1 MIRAGSLQRQAFGAS
16 PIHPIAQD
24 DSFLLALGAAGNQRG
39 KAADRGH
46 CCSRPTLIAA
56 SGSPGRRRAAVVRH
70 RCRPIT
76 LAAPS
81 PPVDTQ
87 APGPTSGAGYARTLR
102 PLLPPG
108 AFEPDRTLLPLS
120 AINGAILLLG
130 WLMADRLDQWPLL
143 WLPLWLPFALIMGNS
158 VFVLGLSMHDLLH
171 GSGARGL
178 ARRRL
183 VALLGFSM
191 SWMTPTLWQAVH
203 NREHHHHTNG
213 LRDPDRAYLEA
224 QPPTWGKRLFQQIA
238 PSLEVSPLGLAVG
251 MSSAWALHHFRTTC
265 SVLLFNTGATRFG
278 PAPLRVSGRE
288 RVRIALELLAVIGLH
303 AAVVI
308 WLDAQPLK
316 LLLGYFLP
324 LWSAY
329 AMAMGYIYT
338 NHMLSPLREDNDP
351 LLTSVSLKVPA
362 FLDCLHGNF
371 SHHSEH
377 HVFPGLNG
385 RNLPLVRQLLQQ
397 HYPDRYKL
405 LSGTEAWRLLLSTPR
420 LYRDAGTL
428 TDPNGTRA
436 MPVPMLRV

>member
-1 MIRAGSLQRQAFGAS
+1 MMHSYSVVVS
-16 PIHPIAQD
+16 PILSLTSSPSG
-24 DSFLLALGAAGNQRG
+24 DSLASLPPAAE
-39 KAADRGH
+39 
-46 CCSRPTLIAA
+46 
-56 SGSPGRRRAAVVRH
+56 
-70 RCRPIT
+70 
-76 LAAPS
+76 
-81 PPVDTQ
+81 
-87 APGPTSGAGYARTLR
+87 PTSVPGFARELR
-102 PLLPPG
+102 QLLPAE

-130 WLMADRLDQWPLL
+130 WLMADRLDQWPPL

-171 GSGARGL
+171 GSAVRGPE
-178 ARRRL
+178 RRRL

-203 NREHHHHTNG
+203 NREHHQHTNG
-213 LRDPDRAYLEA
+213 LTDPDRAYLEA
-224 QPPTWGKRLFQQIA
+224 QPRNWGKRLFQLIA
-238 PSLEVSPLGLAVG
+238 PSLEVSPLGLALG

-265 SVLLFNTGATRFG
+265 SVLLFNTGDTRFG

-288 RVRIALELLAVIGLH
+288 RRRIALELLAVIGLH

-324 LWSAY
+324 LWCAY
-329 AMAMGYIYT
+329 AMAMAYIYT

-351 LLTSVSLKVPA
+351 LLTSVSLKLPA

-385 RNLPLVRQLLQQ
+385 RFLPLVRQLLLQ
-397 HYPDRYKL
+397 HHLDRYRL
-405 LSGTEAWRLLLSTPR
+405 LSGTQAWRLLLSTPR

-428 TDPNGTRA
+428 TDWNGTRSMA
-436 MPVPMLRV
+436 VPMLEA

>member
-1 MIRAGSLQRQAFGAS
+1 VV
-16 PIHPIAQD
+16 
-24 DSFLLALGAAGNQRG
+24 
-39 KAADRGH
+39 GH
-46 CCSRPTLIAA
+46 CHS
-56 SGSPGRRRAAVVRH
+56 S
-70 RCRPIT
+70 IT
-76 LAAPS
+76 LTARPS
-81 PPVDTQ
+81 LRETP
-87 APGPTSGAGYARTLR
+87 ASGPTSVAGYARELR
-102 PLLPPG
+102 PFLPAE

-130 WLMADRLDQWPLL
+130 WLMADRLDQWPLP

-171 GSGARGL
+171 GSGVRGL

-203 NREHHHHTNG
+203 NREHHQHTNG
-213 LRDPDRAYLEA
+213 LRDPDRAYLEG
-224 QPPTWGKRLFQQIA
+224 QPRNWGKRLFQLIA
-238 PSLEVSPLGLAVG
+238 PSLEVSPLGLVLG

-278 PAPLRVSGRE
+278 PAPIRVSRRE
-288 RVRIALELLAVIGLH
+288 RRRIALELLAVIGLH

-324 LWSAY
+324 LWCAY
-329 AMAMGYIYT
+329 AMAMAYIYT

-351 LLTSVSLKVPA
+351 LLTSVSLKLPL

-385 RNLPLVRQLLQQ
+385 RYLPLVRQLLLQ
-397 HYPDRYKL
+397 HHLDRYRL
-405 LSGTEAWRLLLSTPR
+405 LSGAQAWLLLLSTPR

-428 TDPNGTRA
+428 TDWNGTGPMA
-436 MPVPMLRV
+436 VPMLEG

>member
-1 MIRAGSLQRQAFGAS
+1 MMQSSSVVIS
-16 PIHPIAQD
+16 PILSLTSSPSGDNLASLPPAAEPTRVS
-24 DSFLLALGAAGNQRG
+24 SF
-39 KAADRGH
+39 
-46 CCSRPTLIAA
+46 
-56 SGSPGRRRAAVVRH
+56 
-70 RCRPIT
+70 
-76 LAAPS
+76 
-81 PPVDTQ
+81 
-87 APGPTSGAGYARTLR
+87 ARELR
-102 PLLPPG
+102 PLLPAE

-130 WLMADRLDQWPLL
+130 WLMADRLDQWPPL

-171 GSGARGL
+171 GSAVRGPQ
-178 ARRRL
+178 RRRL

-203 NREHHHHTNG
+203 NREHHQHTNG

-224 QPPTWGKRLFQQIA
+224 QPRNWGKRLFQLIA
-238 PSLEVSPLGLAVG
+238 PSLEVSPLGLALG

-265 SVLLFNTGATRFG
+265 SVLLFNTGDTRFG

-288 RVRIALELLAVIGLH
+288 RRRIALELLAVIGLH

-324 LWSAY
+324 LWCAY
-329 AMAMGYIYT
+329 AMAMAYIYT

-351 LLTSVSLKVPA
+351 LLTSVSLKLPA
-362 FLDCLHGNF
+362 ILDCLHGNF

-377 HVFPGLNG
+377 HVFPGING
-385 RNLPLVRQLLQQ
+385 RFLPLVRQLLLQ
-397 HYPDRYKL
+397 HHLDRYRL
-405 LSGTEAWRLLLSTPR
+405 LSGTQAWRLLLSTPR

-428 TDPNGTRA
+428 TDWNGTRSMA
-436 MPVPMLRV
+436 VPMLEA

>member
-1 MIRAGSLQRQAFGAS
+1 VV
-16 PIHPIAQD
+16 
-24 DSFLLALGAAGNQRG
+24 
-39 KAADRGH
+39 GH
-46 CCSRPTLIAA
+46 CHS
-56 SGSPGRRRAAVVRH
+56 
-70 RCRPIT
+70 PIT
-76 LAAPS
+76 LAARPS
-81 PPVDTQ
+81 PRETP
-87 APGPTSGAGYARTLR
+87 ASGPTSVAGYARELR
-102 PLLPPG
+102 PLLPAE

-130 WLMADRLDQWPLL
+130 WLMADRLDRWPPL

-158 VFVLGLSMHDLLH
+158 VFVLGLSMHELLH
-171 GSGARGL
+171 GSGVRGL

-224 QPPTWGKRLFQQIA
+224 QPRNWGKRLFQLIA
-238 PSLEVSPLGLAVG
+238 PSLEVSPLGLALG

-278 PAPLRVSGRE
+278 PAPIRVSGRE
-288 RVRIALELLAVIGLH
+288 RRRIALELLAVIGLH
-303 AAVVI
+303 AVVVI
-308 WLDAQPLK
+308 CLDAQPLK

-324 LWSAY
+324 LWCAY
-329 AMAMGYIYT
+329 AMAMAYIYT

-351 LLTSVSLKVPA
+351 LLTSVSLKLPL

-385 RNLPLVRQLLQQ
+385 RYLPLVRQLLLQ
-397 HYPDRYKL
+397 HHLDRYRL
-405 LSGTEAWRLLLSTPR
+405 LSGTQAWRLLLSTPR

-428 TDPNGTRA
+428 TDWNGTGSMA
-436 MPVPMLRV
+436 VPMLRV

>member
-1 MIRAGSLQRQAFGAS
+1 MMHSYSVVVS
-16 PIHPIAQD
+16 PILSLTSSPSGD
-24 DSFLLALGAAGNQRG
+24 NLASLPPAAE
-39 KAADRGH
+39 
-46 CCSRPTLIAA
+46 
-56 SGSPGRRRAAVVRH
+56 
-70 RCRPIT
+70 
-76 LAAPS
+76 
-81 PPVDTQ
+81 
-87 APGPTSGAGYARTLR
+87 PTSVPGLARELR
-102 PLLPPG
+102 PLLPAE

-130 WLMADRLDQWPLL
+130 WLMADRLDQWPPL

-171 GSGARGL
+171 GSVVRGPQ
-178 ARRRL
+178 RRRL

-203 NREHHHHTNG
+203 NREHHQHTNG
-213 LRDPDRAYLEA
+213 PTDPDRAYLEA
-224 QPPTWGKRLFQQIA
+224 QPRNWGKRLFQLIA
-238 PSLEVSPLGLAVG
+238 PSLEVSPLGLALG

-265 SVLLFNTGATRFG
+265 SVLLFNTGDTRFG
-278 PAPLRVSGRE
+278 PAPLRVSRRE
-288 RVRIALELLAVIGLH
+288 RRRIALELLAVIGLH
-303 AAVVI
+303 AIVVI

-324 LWSAY
+324 LWCAY
-329 AMAMGYIYT
+329 AMAMAYIYT

-351 LLTSVSLKVPA
+351 LLTSVSLKLPA

-385 RNLPLVRQLLQQ
+385 HYLPLVRQLLLQ
-397 HYPDRYKL
+397 HHLDRYRL
-405 LSGTEAWRLLLSTPR
+405 LSGTQAWRLLLSTPR

-428 TDPNGTRA
+428 TDWNGTRSMA
-436 MPVPMLRV
+436 VPMLNE

>member
-1 MIRAGSLQRQAFGAS
+1 MMQPSSVVVS
-16 PIHPIAQD
+16 PILSLTSSPSGD
-24 DSFLLALGAAGNQRG
+24 NLASLPPAAE
-39 KAADRGH
+39 
-46 CCSRPTLIAA
+46 
-56 SGSPGRRRAAVVRH
+56 
-70 RCRPIT
+70 
-76 LAAPS
+76 
-81 PPVDTQ
+81 
-87 APGPTSGAGYARTLR
+87 PTSVPGLARELR
-102 PLLPPG
+102 PLLPAE

-130 WLMADRLDQWPLL
+130 WLMADRLDQWPPL

-171 GSGARGL
+171 GSVVRGPQ
-178 ARRRL
+178 RRRL

-203 NREHHHHTNG
+203 NREHHQHTNG
-213 LRDPDRAYLEA
+213 LTDPDRAYLEA
-224 QPPTWGKRLFQQIA
+224 QPRNWGKRLFQLIA
-238 PSLEVSPLGLAVG
+238 PSLEVSPLGLALG

-265 SVLLFNTGATRFG
+265 SVLLFNTGDTRFG
-278 PAPLRVSGRE
+278 PAPLRVSRRE
-288 RVRIALELLAVIGLH
+288 RRRIALELLAVIGLH
-303 AAVVI
+303 AIVVI

-324 LWSAY
+324 LWCAY
-329 AMAMGYIYT
+329 AMAMAYIYT

-351 LLTSVSLKVPA
+351 LLTSVSLKLPA

-385 RNLPLVRQLLQQ
+385 HYLPLVRQLLLQ
-397 HYPDRYKL
+397 HHLDRYRL
-405 LSGTEAWRLLLSTPR
+405 LSGTQAWRLLLSTPR

-428 TDPNGTRA
+428 TDWNGTRSMA
-436 MPVPMLRV
+436 VPMLNE

>member
-1 MIRAGSLQRQAFGAS
+1 MGVHCRCSITRA
-16 PIHPIAQD
+16 
-24 DSFLLALGAAGNQRG
+24 
-39 KAADRGH
+39 
-46 CCSRPTLIAA
+46 
-56 SGSPGRRRAAVVRH
+56 V
-70 RCRPIT
+70 
-76 LAAPS
+76 PS
-81 PPVDTQ
+81 PPGDPP
-87 APGPTSGAGYARTLR
+87 AAGPTTVAGYARELR
-102 PLLPPG
+102 PLLPAE

-130 WLMADRLDQWPLL
+130 WLMADRLDQWPPL

-171 GSGARGL
+171 GSVVRGPE
-178 ARRRL
+178 RRRL

-203 NREHHHHTNG
+203 NREHHQHTNG

-224 QPPTWGKRLFQQIA
+224 QPRNWGKRLFQLIA
-238 PSLEVSPLGLAVG
+238 PSLEVSPLGLALG

-278 PAPLRVSGRE
+278 PAPIRVSGRE
-288 RVRIALELLAVIGLH
+288 RRRIALELLAVIGLH

-324 LWSAY
+324 LWCAY
-329 AMAMGYIYT
+329 AMAMAYIYT

-351 LLTSVSLKVPA
+351 LLTSVSLKLPL

-385 RNLPLVRQLLQQ
+385 RYLPLVRQLLLQ
-397 HYPDRYKL
+397 HHLDRYRL
-405 LSGTEAWRLLLSTPR
+405 LSGTQAWRLLLSTPR

-428 TDPNGTRA
+428 TEWNGIGSMA
-436 MPVPMLRV
+436 VPMLEG

>member
-1 MIRAGSLQRQAFGAS
+1 MAPGS
-16 PIHPIAQD
+16 PCI
-24 DSFLLALGAAGNQRG
+24 LALLPEGPRRSQWPAAL
-39 KAADRGH
+39 A
-46 CCSRPTLIAA
+46 
-56 SGSPGRRRAAVVRH
+56 PGRAAVICR
-70 RCRPIT
+70 RRRPIT
-76 LAAPS
+76 LTARSS
-81 PPVDTQ
+81 PGDTP
-87 APGPTSGAGYARTLR
+87 ASGPTSVAGFARELR
-102 PLLPPG
+102 PLLPSE

-130 WLMADRLDQWPLL
+130 WLMADRLDQWPPF

-171 GSGARGL
+171 GSVVRGPQ
-178 ARRRL
+178 RRRL

-203 NREHHHHTNG
+203 NREHHQHTNG
-213 LRDPDRAYLEA
+213 LTDPDRAYLEA
-224 QPPTWGKRLFQQIA
+224 QPRNWGKRLFQLIA
-238 PSLEVSPLGLAVG
+238 PSLEVSPLGLALG

-278 PAPLRVSGRE
+278 PAPIRVSGRE
-288 RVRIALELLAVIGLH
+288 RRRIALELLAVIGLH

-324 LWSAY
+324 LWCAY
-329 AMAMGYIYT
+329 AMAMAYIYT
-338 NHMLSPLREDNDP
+338 NHMLSPLREDNDS
-351 LLTSVSLKVPA
+351 LLTSVSLKLPL

-385 RNLPLVRQLLQQ
+385 RYLPLVRQLLLQ
-397 HYPDRYKL
+397 HHLDRYRL
-405 LSGTEAWRLLLSTPR
+405 LSGTQAWRLLLSTPR

-428 TDPNGTRA
+428 TDWNGIGSMA
-436 MPVPMLRV
+436 VPMLEG

>member
-1 MIRAGSLQRQAFGAS
+1 MQPSSVVVS
-16 PIHPIAQD
+16 PILSLTSSPSGD
-24 DSFLLALGAAGNQRG
+24 NLASLPPAAE
-39 KAADRGH
+39 
-46 CCSRPTLIAA
+46 
-56 SGSPGRRRAAVVRH
+56 
-70 RCRPIT
+70 
-76 LAAPS
+76 
-81 PPVDTQ
+81 
-87 APGPTSGAGYARTLR
+87 PTSVPGLARELR
-102 PLLPPG
+102 PLLPAE

-130 WLMADRLDQWPLL
+130 WLMADRLDQWPPL

-171 GSGARGL
+171 GSVVRGPQ
-178 ARRRL
+178 RRRL

-203 NREHHHHTNG
+203 NREHHQHTNG
-213 LRDPDRAYLEA
+213 LTDPDRAYLEA
-224 QPPTWGKRLFQQIA
+224 QPRNWGKRLFQLIA
-238 PSLEVSPLGLAVG
+238 PSLEVSPLGLALG

-265 SVLLFNTGATRFG
+265 SVLLFNTGDTRFG
-278 PAPLRVSGRE
+278 PAPLRVSRRE
-288 RVRIALELLAVIGLH
+288 RRRIALELLAVIGLH
-303 AAVVI
+303 AIVVI

-324 LWSAY
+324 LWCAY
-329 AMAMGYIYT
+329 AMAMAYIYT

-351 LLTSVSLKVPA
+351 LLTSVSLKLPA

-385 RNLPLVRQLLQQ
+385 HYLPLVRQLLLQ
-397 HYPDRYKL
+397 HHLDRYRL
-405 LSGTEAWRLLLSTPR
+405 LSGTQAWRLLLSTPR

-428 TDPNGTRA
+428 TDWNGTRSMA
-436 MPVPMLRV
+436 VPMLNE

>member
-1 MIRAGSLQRQAFGAS
+1 MMHSYSVVVS
-16 PIHPIAQD
+16 PILSLTSSPSGD
-24 DSFLLALGAAGNQRG
+24 NLASLPPAAE
-39 KAADRGH
+39 
-46 CCSRPTLIAA
+46 
-56 SGSPGRRRAAVVRH
+56 
-70 RCRPIT
+70 
-76 LAAPS
+76 
-81 PPVDTQ
+81 
-87 APGPTSGAGYARTLR
+87 PTSVPGLARELR
-102 PLLPPG
+102 PLRPAE

-130 WLMADRLDQWPLL
+130 WLMADRLDQWPPL

-171 GSGARGL
+171 GSVVRGPEP
-178 ARRRL
+178 RRL

-203 NREHHHHTNG
+203 NREHHQHTNG
-213 LRDPDRAYLEA
+213 LTDPDRAYLEA
-224 QPPTWGKRLFQQIA
+224 QPRNWGKRLFHLIA
-238 PSLEVSPLGLAVG
+238 PSLEVSPLGLALG
-251 MSSAWALHHFRTTC
+251 MTSAWPLHHFRTTC

-288 RVRIALELLAVIGLH
+288 RRRIALELLAVIGLH

-324 LWSAY
+324 LWCAY
-329 AMAMGYIYT
+329 AMAMAYIYT

-351 LLTSVSLKVPA
+351 LLTSVSLKLPA

-385 RNLPLVRQLLQQ
+385 RYLPQVRQLLLQ
-397 HYPDRYKL
+397 HHLDRYRL
-405 LSGTEAWRLLLSTPR
+405 LTGTQAWRLLLSSPR
-420 LYRDAGTL
+420 LYRDAGNL
-428 TDPNGTRA
+428 TDWNGTRS
-436 MPVPMLRV
+436 MVVPMLEA

>member
-1 MIRAGSLQRQAFGAS
+1 M
-16 PIHPIAQD
+16 
-24 DSFLLALGAAGNQRG
+24 
-39 KAADRGH
+39 
-46 CCSRPTLIAA
+46 LIAA
-56 SGSPGRRRAAVVRH
+56 SGSPGLRRAAVVRH

-81 PPVDTQ
+81 PPVDNQ
-87 APGPTSGAGYARTLR
+87 ASGPTSGAGYARTLR

-171 GSGARGL
+171 GSGVRGL

-183 VALLGFSM
+183 VALLGLSL

-213 LRDPDRAYLEA
+213 LNDPDRAYLEA
-224 QPPTWGKRLFQQIA
+224 QPRSWGKRVFQLIT
-238 PSLEVSPLGLAVG
+238 PSLGVTPLGLVLG
-251 MSSAWALHHFRTTC
+251 MSSAWALHHFGSIC
-265 SVLLFNTGATRFG
+265 SVLLFHSGATSFSPATFG
-278 PAPLRVSGRE
+278 VSGRE
-288 RVRIALELLAVIGLH
+288 RRRIAVELLAVIGLH

-308 WLDAQPLK
+308 WLDLQPLK

-324 LWSAY
+324 LWCAY
-329 AMAMGYIYT
+329 AMAMAYIYT
-338 NHMLSPLREDNDP
+338 HHMLSPLRGDNDP
-351 LLTSVSLKVPA
+351 LLTSVSLKLPA

-377 HVFPGLNG
+377 HLFPGLKG
-385 RNLPLVRQLLQQ
+385 ADLPLVRKLLLQ
-397 HYPDRYKL
+397 HYPDRYSL
-405 LSGTEAWRLLLSTPR
+405 LSGSEAWRLLLSTPR
-420 LYRDAGTL
+420 FYRDADTL
-428 TDPNGTRA
+428 TDPNGTCA
-436 MPVPMLRV
+436 MPVPMRRM